1 MKMRKKCIRNGILV
15 CVMASLML
23 MTAGCSETEP
33 MSTGM
38 SSTGTVA
45 DTTELQT
52 EEQTQPEQTE
62 PVTEAVTTEETV
74 TTEEISTVYNPLTG
88 EYGYNENAVGKRPV
102 AVMINNIDLSLPQY
116 GIGSADYI
124 YEVVVEGGITRLMA
138 VFADYTSV
146 PDLCSI
152 RSCRYYY
159 PIIAHGLDAIYCH
172 WGADQTIAQ
181 ETLDRLDI
189 DRFDGGSST
198 YYDWLFLNDEQ
209 RLLEYSSEH
218 TGYLKGSVLAEAIEY
233 AGYRTDMRNG
243 AKDAF
248 VFAEGDEVT
257 TFEGTPCTMFDVIF
271 SESYYSTFT
280 YDEENKTY
288 KKQHSG
294 DPHMDSATDE
304 QLSFTNVFVLE
315 TSVSMRGVGELMDVA
330 LEGGTG
336 YYISGGKSM
345 PINWTKPAE
354 NENFVITDLSGQPI
368 TVNRGKCYFGI
379 TDKVE
384 FF

>member
-1 MKMRKKCIRNGILV
+1 MRKGFLISV
-15 CVMASLML
+15 ML
-23 MTAGCSETEP
+23 MVAMSMTSCSESEP
-33 MSTGM
+33 MSTGI
-38 SSTGTVA
+38 SSTTENTETEAIV
-45 DTTELQT
+45 TTEPEVTTVTEVQT
-52 EEQTQPEQTE
+52 EEVTE
-62 PVTEAVTTEETV
+62 PVVTEPV
-74 TTEEISTVYNPLTG
+74 STVYNPLTG
-88 EYGYNENAVGKRPV
+88 EYGYNESAVGKRPV
-102 AVMINNIDLSLPQY
+102 AVMINNIEYSLPQY

-159 PIIAHGLDAIYCH
+159 PIIAYGLDAIYCH
-172 WGADQTIAQ
+172 WGADQTIAE
-181 ETLDRLDI
+181 ETLNRLDI

-209 RLLEYSSEH
+209 RLLEYSREH
-218 TGYLKGSVLAEAIEY
+218 TGYLKGSVLAEAIDY
-233 AGYRTDMRNG
+233 AGFRTELVNG
-243 AKDAF
+243 ARDAF
-248 VFAEGDEVT
+248 TFAEGEDT
-257 TFEGTPCTMFDVIF
+257 LKIEGNTCNMFDVIF

-280 YDEENKTY
+280 YDEESKTY

-294 DPHMDSATDE
+294 SSHMDSATDK

-336 YYISGGKSM
+336 YYISGGYAQ

-354 NENFVITDLSGQPI
+354 NENFVITDTNGQPI

-379 TDKVE
+379 TDSVT
-384 FF
+384 FY